1 MILLMGLP
9 GAGKG
14 TQGKIMADQH
24 GMHLVSMGE
33 IIRMYVTGERR
44 MGMLSGELLDDQ
56 EVISLLDQVLSGIAN
71 KDLCVLD
78 GFPRTI
84 LQAEWLVSK
93 AASENFKINYV
104 VHLVANE
111 DTVRNRLRARG
122 RLDDREDVIEER
134 FKEYNQLT
142 LPLVEWFKN
151 HGIKVIEINAER
163 SVDEVNNDVGRALH
177 LLKD

>member
-44 MGMLSGELLDDQ
+44 IGMLSGELLDDN
-56 EVISLLDQVLSGIAN
+56 EVIELLDQVLSGIAS

-84 LQAEWLVSK
+84 AQAEWLVDK
-93 AASENFKINYV
+93 AQKENFKISYV
-104 VHLVANE
+104 IHLAANE
-111 DTVRNRLRARG
+111 GTVKDRLRARG
-122 RLDDREDVIEER
+122 RLDDREDVIVER

-142 LPLVEWFKN
+142 LPLIKWFKEHN
-151 HGIKVIEINAER
+151 IKVIEINAER
-163 SVDEVNNDVGRALH
+163 TVDEVND
-177 LLKD
+177 